1 MDCKAPHY
9 SLSRT
14 FLLLT
19 PLLATTLAGCQ
30 QTQPPTAARTIYL
43 NGKIH
48 TQDGQRQVAEAM
60 VVSGDQFLYVGNR
73 QGAEA
78 LSPPD
83 TQVVDLQGKMVLP
96 GLHDNHIHLFGTVA
110 LDMCD
115 LDGKQVD
122 LGELA
127 AKVKRCLPRYAPKAG
142 DWLVIN
148 QWSPYEGNTP
158 TAAYK
163 TVLAALDAAAP
174 DNPVVLAGV
183 DGHASAYN
191 SRALAQATDQSGKQV
206 GFTAATLAP
215 GGLFAPFKPYVD
227 LDSGV
232 IREGARS
239 AIPAPDSGL
248 LSARDEQAANQYR
261 QILPAISTLMA
272 SRGITSI
279 QDACATDF
287 IRDRLREMEDK
298 GLLNMRVTAAT
309 CFHEDDYSGKLDI
322 GGHLAKANRV
332 RDQFAGDPLIKADA
346 VKIFLDGVL
355 EGDPFST
362 PPFLPNAGM
371 LANYQTPH
379 LAMDQASEQVTIT
392 ANSEDAGSN
401 GLVNYRAADLT
412 RYVGEL
418 DKAGFGI
425 HMHSIGD
432 RTTRMALD
440 ALEAARASNGDHGT
454 PHTLAHLQ
462 VVHPDDQQ
470 RLGQLGLYL
479 TFTYAWTN
487 PQPEYDMLVTPF
499 IQPTRKG
506 QHLHEAMYDPKG
518 YLKQA
523 LYPVASSRKAGAI
536 LVAGSDA
543 PVDSRDPRP
552 FANMAA
558 GVNHAPQSGD
568 DFRASQR
575 ITLDQMLDAYTING
589 ARAVRQ
595 QAVSGSIEAGKSADF
610 IVLDRD
616 LYQLVASGKP
626 EQIAD
631 TRVTRTVFRGQT
643 VFSQ

>member
-1 MDCKAPHY
+1 MDCKASHR
-9 SLSRT
+9 SFSRSC
-14 FLLLT
+14 LLLT
-19 PLLATTLAGCQ
+19 PLLAATLAGCQ
-30 QTQPPTAARTIYL
+30 QTQPPTAARTLYL

-78 LSPPD
+78 LSTPD
-83 TQVVDLQGKMVLP
+83 TRVVDLQGKMVLP

-115 LDGKQVD
+115 LDGKPVN

-174 DNPVVLAGV
+174 DNPVELAGV

-191 SRALAQATDQSGKQV
+191 SRALAQATDQSGKQI

-248 LSARDEQAANQYR
+248 LSAHDEQAASQYR
-261 QILPAISTLMA
+261 QILPAVSTLMA

-332 RDQFAGDPLIKADA
+332 RDQFASDPLIKADA

-379 LAMDQASEQVTIT
+379 LAMDQAGEQVTIT

-440 ALEAARASNGDHGT
+440 ALEAARASNGDHGI

-552 FANMAA
+552 FVNMAA

-595 QAVSGSIEAGKSADF
+595 QAVSGSIEAGKSADV

-616 LYQLVASGKP
+616 LYQLVASGTP

-631 TRVTRTVFRGQT
+631 TKVTRTVFRGQT

>member
-1 MDCKAPHY
+1 
-9 SLSRT
+9 
-14 FLLLT
+14 
-19 PLLATTLAGCQ
+19 
-30 QTQPPTAARTIYL
+30 
-43 NGKIH
+43 
-48 TQDGQRQVAEAM
+48 
-60 VVSGDQFLYVGNR
+60 
-73 QGAEA
+73 
-78 LSPPD
+78 
-83 TQVVDLQGKMVLP
+83 
-96 GLHDNHIHLFGTVA
+96 
-110 LDMCD
+110 
-115 LDGKQVD
+115 
-122 LGELA
+122 
-127 AKVKRCLPRYAPKAG
+127 
-142 DWLVIN
+142 
-148 QWSPYEGNTP
+148 
-158 TAAYK
+158 
-163 TVLAALDAAAP
+163 
-174 DNPVVLAGV
+174 
-183 DGHASAYN
+183 
-191 SRALAQATDQSGKQV
+191 
-206 GFTAATLAP
+206 
-215 GGLFAPFKPYVD
+215 
-227 LDSGV
+227 
-232 IREGARS
+232 
-239 AIPAPDSGL
+239 
-248 LSARDEQAANQYR
+248 
-261 QILPAISTLMA
+261 
-272 SRGITSI
+272 
-279 QDACATDF
+279 
-287 IRDRLREMEDK
+287 MEDK

-322 GGHLAKANRV
+322 GGHLAKANQV
-332 RDQFAGDPLIKADA
+332 RDQFASDPLIKADA

-379 LAMDQASEQVTIT
+379 LAMDQAGEQVTIT

-440 ALEAARASNGDHGT
+440 ALEAARASNGDHGI

-552 FANMAA
+552 FVNMAA

>member
-1 MDCKAPHY
+1 MDCKAPHHAR
-9 SLSRT
+9 SRT
-14 FLLLT
+14 LLLLA
-19 PLLATTLAGCQ
+19 PLLAATLAGCQ
-30 QTQPPTAARTIYL
+30 QAQPPTAASTLYL
-43 NGKIH
+43 NGQIH

-60 VVSGDQFLYVGNR
+60 VVSGGQFLYVGNR

-78 LSPPD
+78 LSTPD
-83 TQVVDLQGKMVLP
+83 TQVIDLQGKMVLP
-96 GLHDNHIHLFGTVA
+96 GLHDNHIHLLGTVA

-115 LDGKQVD
+115 LDGKPVD

-127 AKVKRCLPRYAPKAG
+127 AKVKSCLPRYAPKAG

-174 DNPVVLAGV
+174 DNPMVLAGV

-248 LSARDEQAANQYR
+248 LSAHDEQAANQYR
-261 QILPAISTLMA
+261 QILPAVSTLMA

-332 RDQFAGDPLIKADA
+332 RDQFASDPLIKADA

-379 LAMDQASEQVTIT
+379 LAMGQASEQVTIT

-418 DKAGFGI
+418 DKAGFSI

-440 ALEAARASNGDHGT
+440 ALEAARASNGDHGI

-616 LYQLVASGKP
+616 LYQLVAAGKP

-631 TRVTRTVFRGQT
+631 TKVTRTVFRGQT

>member
-1 MDCKAPHY
+1 
-9 SLSRT
+9 
-14 FLLLT
+14 
-19 PLLATTLAGCQ
+19 
-30 QTQPPTAARTIYL
+30 
-43 NGKIH
+43 
-48 TQDGQRQVAEAM
+48 
-60 VVSGDQFLYVGNR
+60 
-73 QGAEA
+73 
-78 LSPPD
+78 
-83 TQVVDLQGKMVLP
+83 
-96 GLHDNHIHLFGTVA
+96 
-110 LDMCD
+110 CD
-115 LDGKQVD
+115 LDGKPVN

-127 AKVKRCLPRYAPKAG
+127 AKVKSCLPRYAPKAG

-191 SRALAQATDQSGKQV
+191 SRALAQATDKNGKQV

-215 GGLFAPFKPYVD
+215 GAVFAPFKPYVD

-248 LSARDEQAANQYR
+248 LSAHDEQAANQYR
-261 QILPAISTLMA
+261 QILPAVSTLMA

-298 GLLNMRVTAAT
+298 GLLNMRITAAT

-322 GGHLAKANRV
+322 GGHLAKANQV
-332 RDQFAGDPLIKADA
+332 RDQFASDPLIKADA

-379 LAMDQASEQVTIT
+379 LAMDQAGEQVTIT

-440 ALEAARASNGDHGT
+440 ALEAARASNGDHGI

-552 FANMAA
+552 FVNMAA
-558 GVNHAPQSGD
+558 GVNHAPQ
-568 DFRASQR
+568 
-575 ITLDQMLDAYTING
+575 
-589 ARAVRQ
+589 
-595 QAVSGSIEAGKSADF
+595 
-610 IVLDRD
+610 
-616 LYQLVASGKP
+616 
-626 EQIAD
+626 
-631 TRVTRTVFRGQT
+631 
-643 VFSQ
+643 